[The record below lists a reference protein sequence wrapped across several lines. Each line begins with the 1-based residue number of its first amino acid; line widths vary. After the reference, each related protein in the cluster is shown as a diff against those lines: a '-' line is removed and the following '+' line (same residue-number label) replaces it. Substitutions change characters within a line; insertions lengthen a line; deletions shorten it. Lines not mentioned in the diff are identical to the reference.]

1 MNIGR
6 FSVKRPVTII
16 MVVVIMLMFGMVSL
30 SMMSVDLLPDMDLP
44 IMLVYTTYDGAGAE
58 EVETKVT
65 KVIEQQCASVSG
77 IDSISSQSAS
87 GVSIVILQFNYGTD
101 LNEATNSVRDALSM
115 AGMLMP
121 DGVGDSNIMK
131 MSMDSMPIMYIG
143 IASDTGRDIDEIRK
157 IVDDTI
163 APRIERIDG
172 VAAAT
177 VVGGNTQEVH
187 ITLDPDRLANYG
199 LSVGSISQIIQMEN
213 NTAAGGYVA
222 QGSRDILVRIDGE
235 YGSLAEIGKTPITLS
250 TGGVIHLSDIAE
262 ISFAESDTTSYVHV
276 DGQDVVA
283 VAVQKESDGNTVSID
298 KDVHKALAELEGQIY
313 DDLVLTVPYSGAEMI
328 QQSIDNVKSNLFL
341 AAGISTFIIFMF
353 LGNIRSMLIIGL
365 AIPLSLITTFNLLYF
380 GGHTLNMI
388 TLGALALSVG
398 MIVDNSTVVLE
409 NIYRHWMLGKSRM
422 RAAVDGTK
430 EVTSAVVASTLT
442 TAAVYL
448 PMVFISGMAA
458 EILKPFGLTICF
470 AIFASLLVSLTLV
483 PMMSSRILKMYDGK
497 GTGFF
502 GRIAN
507 GCHHYERWFNKGF
520 NKFVNKYGKSLIWT
534 LNHKKTSLLVVTLLL
549 ILSIAITPLI
559 GMELIP
565 AQDYGEVSV
574 TIELPYGSQIDDT
587 LAAAEEV
594 EDIANSMP
602 EVDMT
607 YTMIGSTGGMSMGGS
622 DGNTATMTVILV
634 DKNERDLSAVEVAKV
649 LEDKC
654 SLIAGATVTASSYD
668 MSQMSGSAIQ
678 VQLKGNDADS
688 LAMLADEV
696 EATMK
701 SVEGTSNVT
710 NSLEDG
716 NDELTVY
723 VNRERATY
731 YNVSTSTIMSTVQL
745 ALNGATVSKYK
756 GGADEEDIVVK
767 LPDYMTE
774 SVEDLRALKVPSNTG
789 GQVPLEEVANIERTV
804 GQTAIVRMDQ
814 SRVVTISSD
823 VYGRDLGSVSNDIKK
838 ALAQVA
844 VPNGCTI
851 DYGGSDTE
859 MTKALTDIG
868 KIILL
873 AVVMVYGV
881 MACQFENFISPL
893 IIMFSVPVMFIGV
906 FGGLLITGE
915 TINMMSMMG
924 ILLLVGVV
932 VNNAIVLI
940 DYVQVQRREGM
951 CRREAIVNSGK
962 TRMRPILMTTL
973 TTVLAML
980 PQFLSNG
987 DGAEMFRPMAVTVIF
1002 GLSFSTVISLFVVPI
1017 IYEMVDKHSE
1027 KRRNKKHKRNAQ
1039 ELDEM
1044 HEYTMIVDDTN
1055 CWRTEE
1061 EHLQRLELGEKNGGV
1076 GE

>member
-1 MNIGR
+1 MNFGR

-58 EVETKVT
+58 EVESKVT

-87 GVSIVILQFNYGTD
+87 GVSIVILQFNYGINLD
-101 LNEATNSVRDALSM
+101 EATNSVRDALSM
-115 AGMLMP
+115 AEMLMP
-121 DGVGDSNIMK
+121 SDVGDSNIMK
-131 MSMDSMPIMYIG
+131 MSMDSIPIMYIG

-157 IVDDTI
+157 IVDDKI
-163 APRIERIDG
+163 APRIERIEG

-199 LSVGSISQIIQMEN
+199 LTVGSISQIIQMEN

-235 YGSLAEIGKTPITLS
+235 YQSLAEIGNTPITLS

-262 ISFAESDTTSYVHV
+262 ISFAESETTSYVHV
-276 DGQDVVA
+276 DGKDVVA
-283 VAVQKESDGNTVSID
+283 IAVQKESDGNTVSID
-298 KDVHKALAELEGQIY
+298 KEVHKALAELQGQVY
-313 DDLVLTVPYSGAEMI
+313 DDIVLSVPYSGAEMI
-328 QQSIDNVKSNLFL
+328 QQSIDNVRSNLFL
-341 AAGISTFIIFMF
+341 AAAISTLIIFMF
-353 LGNIRSMLIIGL
+353 LGNIRGMLIIGL

-380 GGHTLNMI
+380 GGYTLNMI
-388 TLGALALSVG
+388 TLGAMALSVG
-398 MIVDNSTVVLE
+398 MIVDNSTVILE
-409 NIYRHWMLGKSRM
+409 NIYRHWMMGKSRL

-430 EVTSAVVASTLT
+430 EITSAVVASTLT
-442 TAAVYL
+442 TAAVYI

-458 EILKPFGLTICF
+458 EILKPFGWTMCF
-470 AIFASLLVSLTLV
+470 AIFGSLLVSLTLV
-483 PMMSSRILKMYDGK
+483 PMLSSRILVLYDGK
-497 GTGFF
+497 GKGFF

-507 GCHHYERWFNKGF
+507 GCYHYEGWFNKRF
-520 NKFVNKYGKSLIWT
+520 KKFVNKYGKCLVWT
-534 LNHKKTSLLVVTLLL
+534 LNHKKISLLVVTALL

-565 AQDYGEVSV
+565 AQDYGQVSV
-574 TIELPYGSQIDDT
+574 TVELPYGSQIDET
-587 LAAAEEV
+587 LAAAQEV
-594 EDIANSMP
+594 ENIANAMP

-634 DKNERDLSAVEVAKV
+634 DKNERDMSASEVAKA
-649 LEDKC
+649 LEKKC
-654 SLIAGATVTASSYD
+654 NMIAGAKVTASDYD
-668 MSQMSGSAIQ
+668 ISQLSGSAIE

-696 EATMK
+696 E
-701 SVEGTSNVT
+701 SVVKGIEGTTNVT

-723 VNRERATY
+723 INRERATY
-731 YNVSTSTIMSTVQL
+731 YNVSTSTVMSTVQL
-745 ALNGATVSKYK
+745 ALNGAKVSKYK
-756 GGADEEDIVVK
+756 GGADEEDIIVK

-774 SVEDLRALKVPSNTG
+774 SVEDLRQLKVPSNTG
-789 GQVPLEEVANIERTV
+789 GQVPLEEVATIERTV
-804 GQTAIVRMDQ
+804 GQTAISRMDQ
-814 SRVVTISSD
+814 SRVETVSCD

-838 ALAQVA
+838 ALANIA
-844 VPNGCTI
+844 VPANCTI
-851 DYGGSDTE
+851 DYGGSDAE
-859 MTKALTDIG
+859 MVKALTDIG

-881 MACQFENFISPL
+881 MACQFESFVSPL

-915 TINMMSMMG
+915 TINIMSMMG

-932 VNNAIVLI
+932 VNNAIVLV

-951 CRREAIVNSGK
+951 CRREAIINSGK

-980 PQFLSNG
+980 PQFLSKG

-1017 IYEMVDKHSE
+1017 IYEMVDKHRE
-1027 KRRNKKHKRNAQ
+1027 KRRNKRHQKSEQ

-1044 HEYTMIVDDTN
+1044 YEYTMELDEAN

-1061 EHLQRLELGEKNGGV
+1061 EHLQKMKLGEEDGGV
-1076 GE
+1076 